1 MSGPVRFVRRWG
13 EELIA
18 GGASGLLLALCFPP
32 FSSRYLAAVALV
44 PFLRYFHARLPLRA
58 GELAA
63 AQPRGGRRKS
73 LRRIMLERGFGAG
86 FALGVVFFTT
96 LLYWILN
103 LIPASGVVTRWILFP
118 ALVLLVGY
126 LSCYTAI
133 FGLGL
138 SWFASRLGHAALWA
152 APALWA
158 LVEYARSH
166 GELAF
171 SWGVLANALAAR
183 PAAIQSLAVYGVFGL
198 SFVLVLLNVLAVI
211 ALCSRSRRSRFVAG
225 AAFAALAGGHL
236 LWGTAEIERFD
247 RSETA
252 IGGARAIAVVQPNI
266 DLSLK
271 WEEAYRDSI
280 FRQMERYVA
289 LASREGAR
297 LVVFPETAAPVSFKA
312 SPEYLGRLQYAA
324 RESDIDILTGYV
336 DHSNKGG
343 EWRSHNAAILIA
355 RSGLPAGNYHKVN
368 LLPFGE
374 KMPWS
379 QYLPALSKLD
389 FGQANFIAGTKRTIF
404 ESEAGGFGVLICYE
418 AAFAGYTRRYVLDGA
433 DFLVNITNDGWFG
446 PGPGPRQHAEMA
458 ILRAVENRVT
468 LARAAYTGVSMIVDP
483 VGRIHERIGLFA
495 EGMILGAPL
504 RAAGGSFY
512 TRHGDAAF
520 FVMALASIVLAG
532 ALARREGGRPPGA

>member
-1 MSGPVRFVRRWG
+1 MAGPVRFARSWS

-32 FSSRYLAAVALV
+32 FPTRYLAAVALV
-44 PFLRYFHARLPLRA
+44 PFLRYFYARLPVRA
-58 GELAA
+58 AELAA
-63 AQPRGGRRKS
+63 SHAANGSGKS
-73 LRRIMLERGFGAG
+73 LRRITLERGLGAG
-86 FALGVVFFTT
+86 FALGIAFFAT

-126 LSCYTAI
+126 LSCYTALA
-133 FGLGL
+133 GLGL
-138 SWFASRLGHAALWA
+138 AWFVRRLGSAALWA
-152 APALWA
+152 APAIWS

-183 PAAIQSLAVYGVFGL
+183 PAAIQGLAVYGAFGL
-198 SFVLVLLNVLAVI
+198 SLVLVLLNVLAVI
-211 ALCSRSRRSRFVAG
+211 ALCSRSRRSRVAAA
-225 AAFAALAGGHL
+225 AAFAVIAGGHL
-236 LWGTAEIERFD
+236 LWGGAEIDRFD
-247 RSETA
+247 RSDTVL
-252 IGGARAIAVVQPNI
+252 GGERAVAVVQPNV
-266 DLSLK
+266 DLALK
-271 WEEAYRDSI
+271 WEEAYRDTI

-289 LASREGAR
+289 LAAGEGAR

-312 SPEYLGRLQYAA
+312 SPEYLGRLQHAA
-324 RESDIDILTGYV
+324 RENGIDVLTGYV
-336 DHSNKGG
+336 DHSRAAD
-343 EWRSHNAAILIA
+343 EWRSHNAAMLIA

-379 QYLPALSKLD
+379 QHIPALAKLE
-389 FGQANFIAGTKRTIF
+389 FGQANFIAGSRRTIF
-404 ESEAGGFGVLICYE
+404 ESDAGSFGVLICYE
-418 AAFAGYTRRYVLDGA
+418 AAFAGYTRRYALDGV

-458 ILRAVENRVT
+458 ILRAVENRMT

-483 VGRIHERIGLFA
+483 AGRIHERIGLFT
-495 EGMILGAPL
+495 EGMILGTPR
-504 RAAGGSFY
+504 RAAGRSFY
-512 TRHGDAAF
+512 TRHGDATF

-532 ALARREGGRPPGA
+532 ALSRREGRGAPSA